1 MTGHSD
7 KSVPESAQL
16 ALARQDAKEQHLFLG
31 VGKGSRV
38 FEGKTVNFREQYCR
52 ATQEVPVERDEPGP

>member
-31 VGKGSRV
+31 SR
-38 FEGKTVNFREQYCR
+38 
-52 ATQEVPVERDEPGP
+52 PVSADLFGMILG